1 MRALSCDLVVHHP
14 HALLLEL
21 LADCAQPQCTE
32 TAWRLANDAWRLTWA
47 PLLFPPHLVAVTC
60 VRMAFVLHSLNSDQW
75 LQRMAVREADVHHVT
90 RMLTDA
96 YQFAERVAPPPT
108 SAAAAALAASSLS
121 KFYHHSSSSFSASLS
136 APAASALAR
145 DALAALRDAT
155 RHRAPP
161 VDALGSA
168 SSALSVSA
176 SLAPPVSDPVDQD
189 DAAREWTTCC
199 APNAV

>member
-1 MRALSCDLVVHHP
+1 LRALSCDLAVHHP

-47 PLLFPPHLVAVTC
+47 PLLFPPHVVAVAC

-75 LQRMAVREADVHHVT
+75 LQRMAVREADVHCVT

-121 KFYHHSSSSFSASLS
+121 KSYQHSSSSFSASLS
-136 APAASALAR
+136 APAGSALTR
-145 DALAALRDAT
+145 DALAALRDAA
-155 RHRAPP
+155 RNRAPP
-161 VDALGSA
+161 ADAHGLVKSEVSISA
-168 SSALSVSA
+168 PA
-176 SLAPPVSDPVDQD
+176 SNPVDQD
-189 DAAREWTTCC
+189 DAARVWTTCC
-199 APNAV
+199 APSAV